1 MVKTVTEATNQKSL
15 SIDEMEAIDI
25 VTLML
30 EEDLHIQE
38 GIRKSLTA
46 IAEAVDLIVDKW
58 QDGGRVFVAG
68 AGTSGRIGVLDAVEL
83 GPTFS
88 IDPDRWIAFVA
99 GGKNAMWEPLEQHE
113 DSVSDITQELE
124 DHHFNKNDVLIAISA
139 SGTTPYSLS
148 ALSYAK
154 EKQAASI
161 SISCNHQTVSSE
173 ISDVGIELI
182 VGPEVIR
189 GSTRLKA
196 GTAQKIAIN
205 MISTATMIK
214 LGKVYQ
220 NEMINM
226 QLINKKL
233 VKRAETML
241 MQLTNLN
248 DQEVKKIMD
257 ETNNDLK
264 LSLIIAKTG
273 CNIYDAESYLAKAN
287 NHVKK
292 AIQLYE
298 LDQKDSGNSPET
310 TNVNNI
316 ITSQKG

>member
-1 MVKTVTEATNQKSL
+1 MCKTVTEATNQNSL
-15 SIDEMEAIDI
+15 SIDEMEALDI
-25 VTLML
+25 VHLML
-30 EEDLHIQE
+30 EEDRNILE
-38 GIRKSLTA
+38 GVKKSLTA
-46 IAEAVDLIVDKW
+46 IAKAVELIVDKW
-58 QDGGRVFVAG
+58 QHGARVFVAG

-113 DSVSDITQELE
+113 DSDSDIVQELQQ
-124 DHHFNKNDVLIAISA
+124 HHFNENDVLIAISA
-139 SGTTPYSLS
+139 SGTTPYSLA
-148 ALSYAK
+148 ALTYAK
-154 EKQAASI
+154 EKQASSI
-161 SISCNHQTVSSE
+161 SISCNNQTISSE
-173 ISDVGIELI
+173 LSDVGIELV

-196 GTAQKIAIN
+196 GTAQKLAIN

-220 NEMINM
+220 NEMVDM

-241 MQLTNLN
+241 TQLTNL
-248 DQEVKKIMD
+248 DEQEAQALMN
-257 ETNNDLK
+257 ETNNDVK

-273 CNIYDAESYLAKAN
+273 CTKQEAEKYLTKAN
-287 NHVKK
+287 SHVKK
-292 AIQLYE
+292 AIHLYE
-298 LDQKDSGNSPET
+298 MHSEKDIND
-310 TNVNNI
+310 
-316 ITSQKG
+316 

>member
-1 MVKTVTEATNQKSL
+1 MVKTVTEAINQNSL
-15 SIDEMEAIDI
+15 AIDEMEAIDI
-25 VTLML
+25 VSLML
-30 EEDLHIQE
+30 EEEDHIRE
-38 GIRKSLTA
+38 GIKKSLTT
-46 IAEAVDLIVDKW
+46 IAEAVELIVDRW
-58 QDGGRVFVAG
+58 QHGARVFVIG

-113 DSVSDITQELE
+113 DNTSDIVQELQ
-124 DHHFNKNDVLIAISA
+124 HHNFNENDVLIALSA
-139 SGTTPYSLS
+139 SGSTPYSVA
-148 ALSYAK
+148 ALTHAK

-161 SISCNHQTVSSE
+161 SISCNQQTLSTKL
-173 ISDVGIELI
+173 SDVGIELI

-205 MISTATMIK
+205 MISTATMVK

-220 NEMINM
+220 NEMIDM

-233 VKRAETML
+233 VKRAESML
-241 MQLTNLN
+241 MQLTSITEKEAQAL
-248 DQEVKKIMD
+248 MD
-257 ETNNDLK
+257 ETNHDVK
-264 LSLIIAKTG
+264 LSLIMAKTG
-273 CNIYDAESYLAKAN
+273 CNKNEAAQYLAKAN

-298 LDQKDSGNSPET
+298 MG
-310 TNVNNI
+310 
-316 ITSQKG
+316 

>member
-1 MVKTVTEATNQKSL
+1 MVKTVTEAINQKSL
-15 SIDEMEAIDI
+15 AIDEMEAIDI
-25 VTLML
+25 VSLML
-30 EEDLHIQE
+30 EEERQIQE
-38 GIRKSLTA
+38 GIQKSLTA
-46 IAEAVDLIVDKW
+46 IAEAVELIVDKW
-58 QDGGRVFVAG
+58 EHGARVFVVG

-88 IDPDRWIAFVA
+88 IEPDRWIAFVA

-113 DSVSDITQELE
+113 DNASDIVYDLQQY
-124 DHHFNKNDVLIAISA
+124 DFNENDVLIAISA
-139 SGTTPYSLS
+139 SGSTPYSVA
-148 ALSYAK
+148 ALTYAK

-161 SISCNHQTVSSE
+161 SISCNQQTMSTKL
-173 ISDVGIELI
+173 SDVGIELI

-205 MISTATMIK
+205 MISTATMVK

-220 NEMINM
+220 NEMIDM

-233 VKRAETML
+233 VKRAESML
-241 MQLTNLN
+241 MQLTSISEKEAQTL
-248 DQEVKKIMD
+248 MD
-257 ETNNDLK
+257 ETNNDVK

-273 CNIYDAESYLAKAN
+273 CNKKEAAQYLTKAN

-298 LDQKDSGNSPET
+298 MG
-310 TNVNNI
+310 
-316 ITSQKG
+316 

>member
-15 SIDEMEAIDI
+15 SIDEMDAIDI
-25 VTLML
+25 VSLML
-30 EEDLHIQE
+30 EEDRHIQE
-38 GIRKSLTA
+38 GIQKSLTA
-46 IAEAVDLIVDKW
+46 IAESVELIVDKW
-58 QDGGRVFVAG
+58 QHDARVFVVG

-113 DSVSDITQELE
+113 DSASDIVQELQSCN
-124 DHHFNKNDVLIAISA
+124 FNENDVLIAISA
-139 SGTTPYSLS
+139 SGTTPYSLA
-148 ALSYAK
+148 ALTYAK
-154 EKQAASI
+154 EKQASSI
-161 SISCNHQTVSSE
+161 SISCNHQTMSSE
-173 ISDVGIELI
+173 LSDVAIELI

-220 NEMINM
+220 NEMVDM
-226 QLINKKL
+226 QLINHKL

-241 MQLTNLN
+241 MQLTTLN
-248 DQEVKKIMD
+248 EEEAKALMN
-257 ETNNDLK
+257 ETNNDVK
-264 LSLIIAKTG
+264 LSLIISKTG
-273 CNIYDAESYLAKAN
+273 CTIQEANNYLIRAN

-298 LDQKDSGNSPET
+298 TNQRNSE
-310 TNVNNI
+310 N
-316 ITSQKG
+316 K

>member
-1 MVKTVTEATNQKSL
+1 MVNTVTEAINQNSL
-15 SIDEMEAIDI
+15 AIDEMEAIDI
-25 VTLML
+25 VSLML
-30 EEDLHIQE
+30 EEERHIQE
-38 GIRKSLTA
+38 GIQKSLTA
-46 IAEAVDLIVDKW
+46 IAEAVELIVDKW
-58 QDGGRVFVAG
+58 QHGARVFVLG

-113 DSVSDITQELE
+113 DNASDIVYDLQQY
-124 DHHFNKNDVLIAISA
+124 DFNENDVLIAISA
-139 SGTTPYSLS
+139 SGSTPYSVA
-148 ALSYAK
+148 ALTYAK

-161 SISCNHQTVSSE
+161 SISCNQQTLSTKL
-173 ISDVGIELI
+173 SDVGIELI

-205 MISTATMIK
+205 MISTATMVK

-220 NEMINM
+220 NEMIDM

-233 VKRAETML
+233 MKRAESML
-241 MQLTNLN
+241 MQLTSISEKEAQTL
-248 DQEVKKIMD
+248 MD
-257 ETNNDLK
+257 ETNNDVK
-264 LSLIIAKTG
+264 LSLMIAKTG
-273 CNIYDAESYLAKAN
+273 CNKKEAAQYLTKAN

-298 LDQKDSGNSPET
+298 MG
-310 TNVNNI
+310 
-316 ITSQKG
+316 

>member
-1 MVKTVTEATNQKSL
+1 MVKTVTEAINQKSL
-15 SIDEMEAIDI
+15 AIDEMEAIDI
-25 VTLML
+25 VSLML
-30 EEDLHIQE
+30 EEERHIQE
-38 GIRKSLTA
+38 GIQKSLTA
-46 IAEAVDLIVDKW
+46 IAEAVELIVDKW
-58 QDGGRVFVAG
+58 EHGARVFVVG

-88 IDPDRWIAFVA
+88 IEPDRWIAFVA

-113 DSVSDITQELE
+113 DNASDIVYDLQQY
-124 DHHFNKNDVLIAISA
+124 DFNENDVLIAISA
-139 SGTTPYSLS
+139 SGSTPYSVA
-148 ALSYAK
+148 ALTYAK

-161 SISCNHQTVSSE
+161 SISCNQQTMSTKL
-173 ISDVGIELI
+173 SDVGIELI

-205 MISTATMIK
+205 MISTATMVK

-220 NEMINM
+220 NEMIDM

-233 VKRAETML
+233 VKRAESML
-241 MQLTNLN
+241 MQLTSISEKEAQTL
-248 DQEVKKIMD
+248 MD
-257 ETNNDLK
+257 ETNNDVK
-264 LSLIIAKTG
+264 LSLMIAKTG
-273 CNIYDAESYLAKAN
+273 CNKKEAAQYLTKAN

-298 LDQKDSGNSPET
+298 MG
-310 TNVNNI
+310 
-316 ITSQKG
+316 

>member
-1 MVKTVTEATNQKSL
+1 MGKTVTEATNQNSL

-30 EEDLHIQE
+30 EEDRHIQE
-38 GIRKSLTA
+38 GIQKSLTT
-46 IAEAVDLIVDKW
+46 IAEAVELIVDKW
-58 QDGGRVFVAG
+58 QHGARVFVAG

-88 IDPDRWIAFVA
+88 IDPHRWIAFVA

-113 DSVSDITQELE
+113 DSASDIVQELQQLE
-124 DHHFNKNDVLIAISA
+124 FNENDVLIAISA
-139 SGTTPYSLS
+139 SGTTPYSLA
-148 ALSYAK
+148 ALTYAK
-154 EKQAASI
+154 EKQASSI
-161 SISCNHQTVSSE
+161 SISCNHQTISSE
-173 ISDVGIELI
+173 LSDVGIELI

-205 MISTATMIK
+205 MISTATMVK

-220 NEMINM
+220 NEMIDM
-226 QLINKKL
+226 QLINNKL

-241 MQLTNLN
+241 RQLTNLN
-248 DQEVKKIMD
+248 EQEAKELMN
-257 ETNNDLK
+257 ETNNDVK
-264 LSLIIAKTG
+264 LSIIIAKTG
-273 CNIYDAESYLAKAN
+273 CDKNVAEKYLNKAN

-292 AIQLYE
+292 AILLFE
-298 LDQKDSGNSPET
+298 MDQKD
-310 TNVNNI
+310 
-316 ITSQKG
+316 